1 MRSRS
6 TRLRSR
12 GRVGARCDRSPA
24 HSSRA
29 MSQGSLPQSLIGQD
43 SWVRT
48 VASPTPHTRVMT
60 SKAGGRRTMQAL
72 GLVIPFAV
80 GAVLRAG
87 PVATHDWPLQDG
99 GLFYRMIGEVL
110 ANGLRSPATT
120 TYNAAGIPFAY
131 PPLAIWLAAALE
143 GITSWSRADIMR
155 LLPATFSIMQV
166 PALYL
171 LARELLGDRRHA
183 AVASLIFAVEPFA
196 FFIYDTGGGL
206 TRSLGSLLA
215 ILAVWQG
222 VRMLR
227 SGSRTALSATA
238 VLAGLAALSHPESG
252 PFVAIALGLA
262 FLIDERHPRA
272 AVRLVTAAI
281 GAGLVSSAWWLSVLL
296 AHGPA
301 PLLSALSGTPHDLVA
316 SLVVFLFGYLLRG
329 PLGIIGAVALL
340 GEVQVV
346 ASRRPYLFVWLL
358 AVCVLDLRFAP
369 VAGTVP
375 MSMLVAVGVLDV
387 VAPMAIRA
395 TSMFRSG
402 SAMAGGSAAV
412 GVVIAA
418 IVLAGLGS
426 SVGTYDRNAA
436 LTSADRGAMSWTAEN
451 QPAGRAFVVLG
462 ASPWGSDDVAEW
474 FPALADRRSLTT
486 SQGLEWVPGG
496 AHARES
502 QAEDA
507 LRACQPRIA
516 DGCLTA
522 WLATYAQPVGDWGLY
537 VAANDSMASQP
548 GTDCCLAVRAWI
560 RANPGFRIVYD
571 GPGALIAVPTGAAA
585 AAWAP

>member
-1 MRSRS
+1 MH
-6 TRLRSR
+6 
-12 GRVGARCDRSPA
+12 V
-24 HSSRA
+24 
-29 MSQGSLPQSLIGQD
+29 
-43 SWVRT
+43 
-48 VASPTPHTRVMT
+48 
-60 SKAGGRRTMQAL
+60 L
-72 GLVIPFAV
+72 GFVIPVAV
-80 GAVLRAG
+80 AAVIRAG

-110 ANGLRSPATT
+110 ANGLRIPATT

-155 LLPATFSIMQV
+155 ILPAAFSILQV

-171 LARELLGDRRHA
+171 LARELLEERRHA
-183 AVASLIFAVEPFA
+183 VVASLVFAVEPFA
-196 FFIYDTGGGL
+196 FSIYDTGGGL
-206 TRSLGSLLA
+206 TRSLGTLFA

-227 SGSRTALSATA
+227 SGSRAALAATA

-262 FLIDERHPRA
+262 YLIDERHRRA
-272 AVRLVTAAI
+272 GIRLLVAAI
-281 GAGLVSSAWWLSVLL
+281 GAGLVSSPWWLGVVL
-296 AHGPA
+296 AHGPG
-301 PLLSALSGTPHDLVA
+301 PLLTALSDTPHDLVA
-316 SLVVFLFGYLLRG
+316 SLVVFLFAYLLRG
-329 PLGIIGAVALL
+329 PLAIIGVLALL

-346 ASRRPYLFVWLL
+346 ARRRPYLFVWLL

-369 VAGTVP
+369 VAGSVP
-375 MSMLVAVGVLDV
+375 ISMLVAVGVLDV
-387 VAPMAIRA
+387 VVPATKRA
-395 TSMFRSG
+395 TAMLLPGSADASG
-402 SAMAGGSAAV
+402 SV
-412 GVVIAA
+412 TTGVVTAA
-418 IVLAGLGS
+418 IVLIGLGS
-426 SVGTYDRNAA
+426 SLGTYDRNAA
-436 LTSADRGAMSWTAEN
+436 LTSADRGAMSWVAEN

-522 WLATYAQPVGDWGLY
+522 WLAMHAEPVGDWGLY
-537 VAANDSMASQP
+537 IAADDSMASQP
-548 GTDCCLAVRAWI
+548 GADCCLAVRAWV

-571 GPGALIAVPTGAAA
+571 GPGALIAVPTGAAV
-585 AAWAP
+585 AWAP